1 MVVLNG
7 ACHCGAVA
15 VSLETDDASRLKIRL
30 CQCSFCRRHGG
41 SSVSDPAGRLTIRA
55 SEPALTRY
63 RFGLG
68 TADFLLCSVCGC
80 YVGAIVARGA
90 EARGIANP
98 VGTMMEGVW
107 DRPGVPVDYEGE
119 GEAERVARRLS
130 QWTPVSRLGG
140 PAAAGG

>member
-7 ACHCGAVA
+7 ACHCGAVT
-15 VSLETDDASRLKIRL
+15 VSLATDDASRLQIRL

-80 YVGAIVARGA
+80 YVGAVVARGA

-107 DRPGVPVDYEGE
+107 NEPGEPVDYEDE

-130 QWTPVSRLGG
+130 QWTPVSLLGERV
-140 PAAAGG
+140 AAGG